1 MTFPR
6 NKIVYV
12 FIILCCVIVIAFVG
26 RILTT
31 SKPAGRVTDIYHCTD
46 CNVILITMTN
56 LRYDHM
62 SGNGYA
68 RNTTPNLDAFAKN
81 SIAFENA
88 FSHASWTLPEAMSI
102 YTSLYPYEHGVM
114 SRYDGSTLAKN
125 TPTLVD
131 ILNAKGYKT
140 AIFSGGYDYYPEFGL
155 TNRFQTNETC
165 TRDQNPSVHGQ
176 NNPDVI
182 GPEQYGDLSCTVPK
196 AITWLN
202 THANDTFFLHV
213 QGFDAHCPFS
223 QKPTTNFDPGYTGNV
238 DYSGCLWTFEQ
249 TTSKIINGQPYYS
262 VYSQNEPG
270 KQVLL
275 SPGDVTQL
283 VARYDEGIYSA
294 DTSIGALLNTIRQL
308 HLNNKTI
315 IIFTSEH
322 GDMFGKYGRFMR
334 GGPLRGTFYDD
345 VLHVPLII
353 QLPGVA
359 PAKRAALTSHIDLAP
374 TILDLLGLASIPS
387 FEGKSLR
394 PVLAKDADINSAVYA
409 GSKFSPG
416 TDNFYFTQA
425 STVNVIRTKEWK
437 LIQETLLDQSNKKNI
452 VTEELYHV
460 SADKEEMTNLA
471 GTDPAMLNQM
481 RQQLDAW
488 VKRVQ

>member
-1 MTFPR
+1 
-6 NKIVYV
+6 
-12 FIILCCVIVIAFVG
+12 
-26 RILTT
+26 
-31 SKPAGRVTDIYHCTD
+31 
-46 CNVILITMTN
+46 
-56 LRYDHM
+56 
-62 SGNGYA
+62 
-68 RNTTPNLDAFAKN
+68 
-81 SIAFENA
+81 
-88 FSHASWTLPEAMSI
+88 
-102 YTSLYPYEHGVM
+102 
-114 SRYDGSTLAKN
+114 
-125 TPTLVD
+125 
-131 ILNAKGYKT
+131 
-140 AIFSGGYDYYPEFGL
+140 
-155 TNRFQTNETC
+155 
-165 TRDQNPSVHGQ
+165 
-176 NNPDVI
+176 
-182 GPEQYGDLSCTVPK
+182 VPK